1 MDQRTEE
8 VSFRNIGK
16 SYDTNLMITNYDQFR
31 EEAFDGG
38 RFGIFLKSDF
48 WGTQ

>member
-38 RFGIFLKSDF
+38 RFGIFLE
-48 WGTQ
+48 